1 MGKPSGGAQ
10 TTGMNA
16 QPGAQSSGSSLK
28 GTLTGMNAQPGAT
41 TATPT
46 ATTTPAATTGSTAST
61 GQGVYMGQD
70 AGAGSGN
77 TAPATPT
84 QAQSSQFLPSVFSSP
99 YLQGI
104 NTGTQVANYS
114 SQALPAASQFQQS
127 LYSNQLT
134 GANQSALG
142 AAAQLSGN
150 QLAQTQAN
158 IGGMFENS
166 SNSSGI
172 APAMLQAANTSSA
185 QLDQTAANMGNQ
197 QTQTAA
203 ASLPS
208 TYSTPLNATT
218 TAENSSSGLYSAA
231 NAAMY
236 GDSSYPLAAIGSNT
250 YTAPTVVAQPA
261 STKSGIF
268 G

>member
-1 MGKPSGGAQ
+1 MGKPNQSGAQPTAMQAAPAAQPTAAAGPAAMNPIAQPAASGGANQ
-10 TTGMNA
+10 
-16 QPGAQSSGSSLK
+16 QSSGY
-28 GTLTGMNAQPGAT
+28 
-41 TATPT
+41 
-46 ATTTPAATTGSTAST
+46 
-61 GQGVYMGQD
+61 GVYMGQD

-77 TAPATPT
+77 TAAPLPT
-84 QAQSSQFLPSVFSSP
+84 SAQAQQFLPSAFSAP

-104 NTGTQVANYS
+104 NTGTQVANFS

-127 LYSNQLT
+127 MYSPGVT
-134 GANQSALG
+134 PMEQSYLNS
-142 AAAQLSGN
+142 AAQLSGN

-185 QLDQTAANMGNQ
+185 QLDQMAGQMGTQ
-197 QTQTAA
+197 RQQTAA
-203 ASLPS
+203 ASLPG
-208 TYSTPLNATT
+208 TYAAPTNAE
-218 TAENSSSGLYSAA
+218 TAAQNSSSGLYSAA

-236 GDSSYPLAAIGSNT
+236 GDSSYPLAAVGSNT
-250 YTAPTVVAQPA
+250 YTAPTMITQPT
-261 STKSGIF
+261 STKGGIF

>member
-1 MGKPSGGAQ
+1 MGNKAGNG
-10 TTGMNA
+10 
-16 QPGAQSSGSSLK
+16 
-28 GTLTGMNAQPGAT
+28 
-41 TATPT
+41 
-46 ATTTPAATTGSTAST
+46 AATTGAGGTSSAAATPAAATPAAATTAAPSTANT
-61 GQGVYMGQD
+61 GVYMGQD
-70 AGAGSGN
+70 AGGGSGN
-77 TAPATPT
+77 TTAATPT
-84 QAQSSQFLPSVFSSP
+84 TAQANAFLPSVFSSP

-134 GANQSALG
+134 GADQSALG

-166 SNSSGI
+166 SNSSGL

-185 QLDQTAANMGNQ
+185 QLDQTAANMGIS

-208 TYSTPLNATT
+208 TYAAPTNAE
-218 TAENSSSGLYSAA
+218 TAAQNSSSGLYSAA

-250 YTAPTVVAQPA
+250 YTAPTVVAQPT
-261 STKSGIF
+261 SSSKGK
-268 G
+268 

>member
-1 MGKPSGGAQ
+1 M
-10 TTGMNA
+10 
-16 QPGAQSSGSSLK
+16 
-28 GTLTGMNAQPGAT
+28 
-41 TATPT
+41 
-46 ATTTPAATTGSTAST
+46 
-61 GQGVYMGQD
+61 
-70 AGAGSGN
+70 
-77 TAPATPT
+77 
-84 QAQSSQFLPSVFSSP
+84 
-99 YLQGI
+99 
-104 NTGTQVANYS
+104 ANYS

-134 GANQSALG
+134 GADQSALG

-166 SNSSGI
+166 SNASGI

-197 QTQTAA
+197 QTQIAA

-208 TYSTPLNATT
+208 TYSTPLNAS
-218 TAENSSSGLYSAA
+218 TAAQNSSAGLYNAA

-236 GDSSYPLAAIGSNT
+236 GDSNYPLAAIGSNT

>member
-1 MGKPSGGAQ
+1 MGNKGSSGAA
-10 TTGMNA
+10 TTGT
-16 QPGAQSSGSSLK
+16 G
-28 GTLTGMNAQPGAT
+28 GTST
-41 TATPT
+41 TAAPT
-46 ATTTPAATTGSTAST
+46 ATAAATTPTATTGSTAST
-61 GQGVYMGQD
+61 GTYMGQD
-70 AGAGSGN
+70 GGAGSGN

-84 QAQSSQFLPSVFSSP
+84 QAQASQFLPSVFSSP

-134 GANQSALG
+134 GADQSALG

-197 QTQTAA
+197 QTQIAA

-236 GDSSYPLAAIGSNT
+236 GDSSYPLAAVGSNT
-250 YTAPTVVAQPA
+250 YTAPTVIAQP
-261 STKSGIF
+261 SSSKGK
-268 G
+268 

>member
-1 MGKPSGGAQ
+1 MGKPNQSGAQ
-10 TTGMNA
+10 
-16 QPGAQSSGSSLK
+16 
-28 GTLTGMNAQPGAT
+28 
-41 TATPT
+41 PT
-46 ATTTPAATTGSTAST
+46 AAPAAATSTPAATPSTTSAAAATPSTANT
-61 GQGVYMGQD
+61 GVYMGQD
-70 AGAGSGN
+70 AGGGSGN
-77 TAPATPT
+77 TTAATPT
-84 QAQSSQFLPSVFSSP
+84 EAQANAFLPSVFSSP

-127 LYSNQLT
+127 LYSSGVT
-134 GANQSALG
+134 PMEQSYLNS
-142 AAAQLSGN
+142 AATLSGN

-185 QLDQTAANMGNQ
+185 QLDQMAGQMG
-197 QTQTAA
+197 TSREQTAA

-208 TYSTPLNATT
+208 TYAAPTNAE
-218 TAENSSSGLYSAA
+218 TAAQNSSSGLYSAS

-250 YTAPTVVAQPA
+250 YTAPTVVAQPT
-261 STKSGIF
+261 SSSKGK
-268 G
+268 